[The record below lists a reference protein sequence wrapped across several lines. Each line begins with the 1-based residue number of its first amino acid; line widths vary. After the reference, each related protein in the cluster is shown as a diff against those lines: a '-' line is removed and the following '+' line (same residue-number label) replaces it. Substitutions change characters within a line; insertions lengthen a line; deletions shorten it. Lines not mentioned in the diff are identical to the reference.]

1 MSHARKRARRLV
13 CQALYQWQMTAQDI
27 ALIET
32 QFTEDHN
39 MKKVDQAYFKELL
52 HEVPRQ
58 VEVLDDHILPYI
70 SRPIDAIDPV
80 ERGILRLAAYELLN
94 RLDIP
99 YRVVINEAV
108 ELTKTFGAE
117 QAYKF
122 INGVLDKLAA
132 KLRASEIKSK
142 SITK

>member
-1 MSHARKRARRLV
+1 MSQARKRARRLV
-13 CQALYQWQMTAQDI
+13 CQALYQWQITSQDI
-27 ALIET
+27 DLIET
-32 QFTEDHN
+32 QFKQEN
-39 MKKVDQAYFKELL
+39 SMKKVDEAYFKELL

-58 VEVLDDHILPYI
+58 VAVLDDHILPYI

-80 ERGILRLAAYELLN
+80 ERGILRLGTYELLN
-94 RLDIP
+94 RLDVP

-108 ELTKTFGAE
+108 ELAKTFGAE

-132 KLRASEIKSK
+132 KLRASEKKS
-142 SITK
+142 